1 MIRSIR
7 LPAAVDRLDNAVDQ
21 LLEPVRDNSR
31 MNWIM
36 NRASAAGDWSKV
48 WHVIGIISAV
58 RRRRPSDAVVL
69 SVLLGLESLIVNQG
83 VKRLFRRDRPTT
95 TGDHRSQVRTPST
108 SSFPSGH
115 ASAAAFALTIVSRRS
130 GPKVAWALAPVALLV
145 AYSRVHVR
153 LHHLSDVVA
162 GAAMGHVLGRLFTVR
177 RVLTRR

>member
-31 MNWIM
+31 MNVIM

-48 WHVIGIISAV
+48 WHVIGIVSAV

-83 VKRLFRRDRPTT
+83 VKRLFRRDRPTSS
-95 TGDHRSQVRTPST
+95 GDHRSQVRTPST

-115 ASAAAFALTIVSRRS
+115 ASAAAFALTVVSRRS
-130 GPKVAWALAPVALLV
+130 GPKVAWTLAPAGLLV

-153 LHHLSDVVA
+153 LHHLSDIVA
-162 GAAMGHVLGRLFTVR
+162 GAAMGHILGRLFTAPR
-177 RVLTRR
+177 LTRR

>member
-21 LLEPVRDNSR
+21 LLDPVRDNSR

-83 VKRLFRRDRPTT
+83 VKRLFRRERPTIS
-95 TGDHRSQVRTPST
+95 GDHRSQVRTPST

-130 GPKVAWALAPVALLV
+130 GPKVAWALAPVAFLV

>member
-21 LLEPVRDNSR
+21 LLDPVRDNSR

-83 VKRLFRRDRPTT
+83 VKRLFRRERPTIS
-95 TGDHRSQVRTPST
+95 GDHRSQVRTPST

-130 GPKVAWALAPVALLV
+130 GPKVAWGLAPVAFLV